1 MSQEDLGTERE
12 TKVSDTEFSFGDD
25 IEVID
30 AGEAQVDWVKLLTY
44 GAPGSGKTN
53 LMSTLPDPL
62 VVLLTEKH
70 GSMTIKRVNPNAKI
84 IYVEDKKR
92 IVNGKVQVVKTA
104 ANVLYEVLEKLA
116 TEDHP
121 YVSVALD
128 SLTDM
133 QQILLSH
140 MKGGKPGAKVS
151 LPEWGKLIDE
161 TKHLIKKFRDLNMHV
176 GIICLSD
183 EVQDDG
189 NRLIYRPQLA
199 GKKLPSSLV
208 QYFNLCCFQRKQRDP
223 SAVGGATYESVFDAG
238 DEYYTKTHPA
248 LEPVEPPTVRGFID
262 KISRYATAHNEGDM
276 PTQSSPISSAAQER
290 NAKREEEDRI
300 AARLD
305 NPKLKELFEFLVYPD
320 AKRNAEMKKF
330 ADDEEL
336 IASLGKR
343 AETVRALLDEEKIK
357 GLFDE
362 LLGEGENHSRRVATL
377 REYGG
382 KADKVIA
389 ALEKAVAKKAA
400 KESK

>member
-1 MSQEDLGTERE
+1 MSNLE
-12 TKVSDTEFSFGDD
+12 EFSFGDD
-25 IEVID
+25 INVIE
-30 AGEAQVDWVKLLTY
+30 AGQAKVDWVKLLTY

-70 GSMTIKRVNPNAKI
+70 GAMTIKRVNPNAKI
-84 IYVEDKKR
+84 IFVEDIKKV
-92 IVNGKVQVVKTA
+92 VNGKIQVVKTA
-104 ANVLYEVLEKLA
+104 AEILYTVLDKLA

-161 TKHLIKKFRDLNMHV
+161 TKFLIKKFRDLNMHV
-176 GIICLSD
+176 GVICLSD

-189 NRLIYRPQLA
+189 SRLIYRPQLA

-248 LEPVEPPTVRGFID
+248 LDPIEPPTVRGFID
-262 KISRYATAHNEGDM
+262 KISQYAGEHDEGDM
-276 PTQSSPISSAAQER
+276 PTQSSPISVAAQEK
-290 NAKREEEDRI
+290 NAKREVNDKQ
-300 AARLD
+300 AARLK
-305 NPKLKELFEFLVYPD
+305 NPKLIELFGILAYPE
-320 AKRNAEMKKF
+320 AKKTAEMKKYV
-330 ADDEEL
+330 DDGKLIEVLEKKAGILKGVLENEE
-336 IASLGKR
+336 IC
-343 AETVRALLDEEKIK
+343 
-357 GLFDE
+357 GLFDK
-362 LLGEGENHSRRVATL
+362 LLGEGKGYQKRVSTL

-382 KADKVIA
+382 KPDKIIE
-389 ALEKAVAKKAA
+389 ALKKALAKKQ
-400 KESK
+400 KKSEGDSK

>member
-1 MSQEDLGTERE
+1 VTTTD
-12 TKVSDTEFSFGDD
+12 DFSFGDD
-25 IEVID
+25 IQVID
-30 AGEAQVDWVKLLTY
+30 AGSAHVNWVKLLTY

-70 GSMTIKRVNPNAKI
+70 GEMTIKRVNPNAKI
-84 IYVEDKKR
+84 IYIEDIKK

-104 ANVLYEVLEKLA
+104 AEVLYSVLETLE

-121 YVSVALD
+121 YLSVALD

-133 QQILLSH
+133 QQILLSQ

-161 TKHLIKKFRDLNMHV
+161 TKFLIQKFRNLNMHV

-183 EVQDDG
+183 EVQDDQ

-208 QYFNLCCFQRKQRDP
+208 QYFNLCCFQRKQRDQ

-248 LEPVEPPTVRGFID
+248 LEPVEAPTVRGFID
-262 KISRYATAHNEGDM
+262 KIARYAESHDEGDM
-276 PTQSSPISSAAQER
+276 PTQSSPISSVAQQR
-290 NAKREEEDRI
+290 NAAREEGDRL
-300 AARLD
+300 AARLAV
-305 NPKLKELFEFLVYPD
+305 PRIKELFELLVYPD
-320 AKRNAEMKKF
+320 AKRTAEMKRF
-330 ADDEEL
+330 AEDDDL
-336 IASLGKR
+336 IESLEKR
-343 AETVRALLDEEKIK
+343 AEKLQELLDQPRIK
-357 GLFDE
+357 ELFDSLE
-362 LLGEGENHSRRVATL
+362 APHSKRVATL
-377 REYGG
+377 REHGG

-389 ALEKAVAKKAA
+389 ILEKAVNKKEAAEAAKAAKADKKAA
-400 KESK
+400 K

>member
-1 MSQEDLGTERE
+1 MSEL
-12 TKVSDTEFSFGDD
+12 DTFSFGDD

-44 GAPGSGKTN
+44 GAPGSGKSN

-70 GSMTIKRVNPNAKI
+70 GAMTIKRVNPNAKI
-84 IYVEDKKR
+84 IFVEDKKKV
-92 IVNGKVQVVKTA
+92 VNGKVVVAKTA
-104 ANVLYEVLEKLA
+104 AQVIYEVLEKLA

-161 TKHLIKKFRDLNMHV
+161 TKFLIKKFRDLNMHV

-183 EVQDDG
+183 EVQDNN
-189 NRLIYRPQLA
+189 NRMIYRPQLA

-208 QYFNLCCFQRKQRDP
+208 QYFNLCCFQRKVRDP
-223 SAVGGATYESVFDAG
+223 DAVGGATYEAVFDAG

-248 LEPVEPPTVRGFID
+248 LDPIEPPTVRGFID
-262 KISRYATAHNEGDM
+262 KISRYAQDNNEGDM
-276 PTQSSPISSAAQER
+276 PTQSSPISSVAQEK
-290 NAKREEEDRI
+290 NAKQAQANRLENPRI
-300 AARLD
+300 
-305 NPKLKELFEFLVYPD
+305 KELLDKLVYPKAKVD
-320 AKRNAEMKKF
+320 AELAKYASDDKLIEVLEKRAKSL
-330 ADDEEL
+330 EEL
-336 IASLGKR
+336 
-343 AETVRALLDEEKIK
+343 LLNKDIK
-357 GLFDE
+357 GRFDK
-362 LLGEGENHSRRVATL
+362 LLGAGENYSKRVATL
-377 REYGG
+377 REHGG
-382 KADKVIA
+382 KADKIISVLDKAIA
-389 ALEKAVAKKAA
+389 KQSKKDG
-400 KESK
+400 E

>member
-1 MSQEDLGTERE
+1 MSEI
-12 TKVSDTEFSFGDD
+12 DTFSFGDD
-25 IEVID
+25 IDVID
-30 AGEAQVDWVKLLTY
+30 AGSAHVNWVKLLTY

-70 GSMTIKRVNPNAKI
+70 GEMTIKRVNPNAKI
-84 IYVEDKKR
+84 IYIEDKKKV
-92 IVNGKVQVVKTA
+92 VNGKVVVVKTA
-104 ANVLYEVLEKLA
+104 AEVLYSVLETLS

-121 YVSVALD
+121 YLSVALD

-161 TKHLIKKFRDLNMHV
+161 TKYLIQKFRNLNMHV

-183 EVQDDG
+183 EVQDDQ

-208 QYFNLCCFQRKQRDP
+208 QYFNLCCFQRKQRDQ

-248 LEPVEPPTVRGFID
+248 LEPVEAPTVRGFID
-262 KISRYATAHNEGDM
+262 KISRYAESHNEGDM
-276 PTQSSPISSAAQER
+276 PTQSSPISSVAQQK
-290 NAKREEEDRI
+290 NAQREENDKL

-305 NPKLKELFEFLVYPD
+305 GRIGEMFEYLVTPD
-320 AKRNAEMKKF
+320 AKRTAEMKKYQ
-330 ADDEEL
+330 DDDEL
-336 IASLGKR
+336 IAVLEKKV
-343 AETVRALLDEEKIK
+343 ETVKVLLEDPKIK
-357 GLFDE
+357 SLFDE
-362 LLGEGENHSRRVATL
+362 LLGVDVNHQRRVATL

-382 KADKVIA
+382 KSDRVIA
-389 ALEKAVAKKAA
+389 ALEKAVAKKGGKAD
-400 KESK
+400 S